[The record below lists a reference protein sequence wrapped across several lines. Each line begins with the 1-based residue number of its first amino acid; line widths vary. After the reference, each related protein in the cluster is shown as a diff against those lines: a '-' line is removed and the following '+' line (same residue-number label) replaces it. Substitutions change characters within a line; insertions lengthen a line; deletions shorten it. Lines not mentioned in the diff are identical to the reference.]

1 MISPAKGSDLDRFF
15 FFSDCHCNRTFSDGK
30 KKEKTLLRKCPITED
45 ETQVRA
51 PGVIPNTVLPLK
63 PSCFFPNNIDKHYFI
78 LQQRRFGLTKSPAY
92 NFRKNVRVLKTVLY
106 VRMKTQLFKI
116 FY

>member
-1 MISPAKGSDLDRFF
+1 MISPAKGSDLDRIFF
-15 FFSDCHCNRTFSDGK
+15 LSVIAIGPSLMKK
-30 KKEKTLLRKCPITED
+30 KKEKALLRKCPITED

-51 PGVIPNTVLPLK
+51 PGAIPNSVLPLK

-78 LQQRRFGLTKSPAY
+78 LQHRGFGLTKSPAY
-92 NFRKNVRVLKTVLY
+92 HFRNNVRVLKTVLCI
-106 VRMKTQLFKI
+106 RMKTQLFKI